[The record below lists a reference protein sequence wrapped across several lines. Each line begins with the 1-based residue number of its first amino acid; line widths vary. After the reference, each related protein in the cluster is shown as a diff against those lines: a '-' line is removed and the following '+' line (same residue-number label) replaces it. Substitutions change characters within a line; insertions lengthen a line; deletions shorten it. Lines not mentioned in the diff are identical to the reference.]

1 MSISINSNTLYNSY
15 LNSAS
20 DISSKTDKLQDT
32 LANSDLS
39 NADDEEL
46 MEVCK
51 SFESYFVEQVFK
63 EMKKTVHSSDDDNE
77 YMQYFGDM
85 LTQTYSESVTDSGQL
100 GLAQLLY
107 ESMKRNQ

>member
-32 LANSDLS
+32 LTNSDLS

>member
-1 MSISINSNTLYNSY
+1 MSINSNTLYNSY

-32 LANSDLS
+32 LTNSDLS

>member
-1 MSISINSNTLYNSY
+1 MGISIDNSTLYNSY
-15 LNSAS
+15 LNGTSN
-20 DISSKTDKLQDT
+20 SSRTDKLKDT
-32 LANSDLS
+32 LEQSDLT
-39 NADDEEL
+39 NADDEKL
-46 MEVCK
+46 LEVCK

-63 EMKKTVHSSDDDNE
+63 EMKNSVHSSDDDNE

-100 GLAQLLY
+100 GLAKVLY

>member
-1 MSISINSNTLYNSY
+1 MSISIDSNTLYNSY
-15 LNSAS
+15 LNSTS
-20 DISSKTDKLQDT
+20 DVSSKTDKLKDT
-32 LANSDLS
+32 LTNSDLS

>member
-1 MSISINSNTLYNSY
+1 MSISIGTSNMYNDY
-15 LNSAS
+15 IGDTANL
-20 DISSKTDKLQDT
+20 SSKTDKLKDT
-32 LANSDLS
+32 LTNTDLKS
-39 NADDEEL
+39 ADDAKL
-46 MEVCK
+46 MDVCK

-63 EMKKTVHSSDDDNE
+63 EMKKSVHSSDDDNE

-85 LTQTYSESVTDSGQL
+85 MYQNYSEVITDSGQL

>member
-1 MSISINSNTLYNSY
+1 MSISIGSSNLYSEYINNTSNST
-15 LNSAS
+15 
-20 DISSKTDKLQDT
+20 SKTDKLKDT
-32 LANSDLS
+32 LTNTDLKS
-39 NADDEEL
+39 SSDEEL

-51 SFESYFVEQVFK
+51 SFESYFIEQVFK
-63 EMKKTVHSSDDDNE
+63 EMKSTVHSSDDDNE

-85 LTQTYSESVTDSGQL
+85 LYQNYSEAISDSGQL

>member
-1 MSISINSNTLYNSY
+1 MSISIDNSTLYNSY
-15 LNSAS
+15 LNGTSS
-20 DISSKTDKLQDT
+20 NSSKVDKLKDT
-32 LANSDLS
+32 LEQSDLA
-39 NADDEEL
+39 NAEDEKL
-46 MEVCK
+46 LEVCK

-63 EMKKTVHSSDDDNE
+63 EMKKSVHSSDDDNE

-100 GLAQLLY
+100 GIAQVLY